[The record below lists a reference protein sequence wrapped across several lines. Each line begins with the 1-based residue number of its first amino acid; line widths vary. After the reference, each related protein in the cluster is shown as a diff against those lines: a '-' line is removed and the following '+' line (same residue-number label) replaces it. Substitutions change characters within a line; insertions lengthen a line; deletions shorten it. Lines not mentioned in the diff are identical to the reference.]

1 MKILLSWLNSFADFA
16 DPADEAAVASIA
28 ADLTSLGLAV
38 EEVIPM
44 GLGVDGVVSARVL
57 RVETHPDAAKVRR
70 VWVDAGDGAE
80 RHVWCG
86 ASNMAAGDLVPLA
99 TLGTS
104 MPDGRLIERRGI
116 LGIDSEGMLCSGAEL
131 GVDDDGSGILLLDPT
146 ADPGQPYTAVLGVEP
161 DVLFD
166 IDVTRN
172 RPDCW
177 SHLGVARDLAAKR
190 GHELRPPSSPFARGG
205 EERSVPVEILA
216 GERCG
221 RFTSTVLS
229 GVRVTQSPAWIRR
242 RLAAAGMRP
251 INNVVDVSNL
261 VMLELGQPN
270 HAYDLERLGKGALR
284 VRLAA
289 EGERLMT
296 LDGVERTLQSSDLL
310 ICDGDDRP
318 VGLGGVMGGL
328 DSEISEETTT
338 VALEMAWFASRGVME
353 TAARH
358 SLRSEASARYE
369 RGVDPYVIDRAI
381 DRFCDL
387 LAESCPDLVAHP
399 GGADVRSEHLP
410 EVHRST
416 PLRLSVL
423 DRVLGVVLGPA
434 RVTEMLAPI
443 GFDVVGDGPEVTVS
457 LPSWRPDSTE
467 EIDVVEE
474 VARLHGYEH
483 LGRTVPRAD
492 VFGHLT
498 PAQQRRRATREVLVG
513 LGISEAMPSPFLA
526 PGDLARAGLEG
537 DYLSITNP
545 LAVEESALRTSL
557 RPGLLAALAYNES
570 HRRERVSLFE
580 IGHVYPP
587 AEAELP
593 DEAEVLGVVLAGRE
607 APVAVAVWDELCAAL
622 GVGAQ
627 LDQSSPGAGMHPTR
641 SATLRAGRDELGV
654 VGEIHP
660 EVLAEFGVSERVAV
674 LEVRLDVLLARGERV
689 PLAAPVPRTPSSDL
703 DLAFVL
709 DDSVPAERLTK
720 ALRQA
725 AANRLVS
732 LELFDVFRGES
743 LGPGR
748 RSLAYRLRLQDPSGS
763 LTEADI
769 SSIRDACASGAD
781 RVGAVL
787 RAQ

>member
-1 MKILLSWLNSFADFA
+1 MKILLSWLNTFAEFA
-16 DPADEAAVASIA
+16 DPSDHDAVASIA

-38 EEVIPM
+38 EEVVP
-44 GLGVDGVVSARVL
+44 LGRGVEGVVAARVL
-57 RVETHPDAAKVRR
+57 RVETHPEAAKVRR

-86 ASNMAAGDLVPLA
+86 ASNMSTGDLVPLA
-99 TLGTS
+99 TLGTA

-131 GVDDDGSGILLLDPT
+131 GVDDDGSGILLLDP
-146 ADPGQPYTAVLGVEP
+146 AAGPGQPYTTVLGLEP

-166 IDVTRN
+166 LDVTRN

-177 SHLGVARDLAAKR
+177 SHLGVARDLAARR
-190 GHELRPPSSPFARGG
+190 GLVLRPAPEQARRGG
-205 EERSVPVEILA
+205 AERSVPIGILA
-216 GERCG
+216 GDRCG
-221 RFTSTVLS
+221 SFTTTVVS
-229 GVRVTQSPAWIRR
+229 GVAVAQRPAWLRR
-242 RLAAAGMRP
+242 RLVSAGMRP

-270 HAYDLERLGKGALR
+270 HAYDLDRLGGGALR

-289 EGERLMT
+289 EGESLVT
-296 LDGVERTLQSSDLL
+296 LDGVERTLGGSDLL

-338 VALEMAWFASRGVME
+338 VALEMAWFSSRGVME

-381 DRFCDL
+381 DRFIEL
-387 LAESCPDLVAHP
+387 LSESCPDLVVHP
-399 GGADVRSEHLP
+399 GTVDVRSDHLP
-410 EVHRST
+410 APRRETS
-416 PLRLSVL
+416 LRLSVL
-423 DRVLGVVLGPA
+423 NRVLGVTLGA
-434 RVTEMLAPI
+434 ERVAEMLAPI
-443 GFDVVGDGPEVTVS
+443 GFEATGSESELTVAI
-457 LPSWRPDSTE
+457 PSWRPDSSE
-467 EIDVVEE
+467 EIDIVEE
-474 VARLHGYEH
+474 VARLHGFEN

-498 PAQQRRRATREVLVG
+498 RAQQRRRLTREVLVG
-513 LGISEAMPSPFLA
+513 LGISEAMPNPFLA

-537 DYLSITNP
+537 DHLSITNP

-570 HRRERVSLFE
+570 HRREGVSLFE

-593 DEAEVLGVVLAGRE
+593 AEAEVLGVVLAGRE
-607 APVAVAVWDELCAAL
+607 APAAVAVWDEICAAL

-627 LDQSSPGAGMHPTR
+627 LDQSTPGPGMHPTR

-660 EVLAEFGVSERVAV
+660 MVLSEFGVSERVAV
-674 LEVRLDVLLARGERV
+674 LEVRLDVLLERGERV
-689 PLAAPVPRTPSSDL
+689 SSASPVPRTPSSDL

-709 DDSVPAERLTK
+709 DDTVPAERLTK

-725 AANRLVS
+725 AAGRLVS
-732 LELFDVFRGES
+732 LQLFDVFRGES
-743 LGPGR
+743 LGSGR
-748 RSLAYRLRLQDPSGS
+748 RSLAYRLRLQDPDGS
-763 LTEADI
+763 LTDADI
-769 SSIRDACASGAD
+769 SAIRDACASGAE
-781 RVGAVL
+781 RIGASL
-787 RAQ
+787 RTS